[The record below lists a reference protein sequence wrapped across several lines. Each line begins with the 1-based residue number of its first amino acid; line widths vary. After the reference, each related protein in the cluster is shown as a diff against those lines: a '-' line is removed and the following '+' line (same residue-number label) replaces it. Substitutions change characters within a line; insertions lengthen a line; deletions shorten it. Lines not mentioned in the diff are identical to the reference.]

1 MLLVLEITEYKE
13 QAIELEQKAANSCKK
28 PLTR

>member
-13 QAIELEQKAANSCKK
+13 QAIELEQKAAKSH
-28 PLTR
+28 